1 MPDERA
7 CAEAFVIALG
17 EAAEALDRARRIE
30 PDPGLDH
37 AVERLRLMIGQWAA
51 RLDALI
57 DEAAESAAPAERDT
71 RADER
76 PQRA

>member
-7 CAEAFVIALG
+7 RAEAFLVALC

-57 DEAAESAAPAERDT
+57 DEATETAARVER
-71 RADER
+71 
-76 PQRA
+76 